1 MTIRVMVRGG
11 GDLASGIILRL
22 FRCGFQ
28 VFVTEI
34 AVPLAVRR
42 MVTFARA
49 VYEDPVDVE
58 GVSTKRVEKPED
70 MERAFSEG
78 WIPVLIDP
86 AANSLN
92 WIKPDVLVDA
102 RMTKKSPDHG
112 IGETGLM
119 IGIGPGFTAGVDCD
133 ALIETKRGPFLGRV
147 YWNGTADPDTGLPEP
162 VGKHQGDRVL
172 RSPESGKLVTYTQIG
187 SVVHTDEVIATVDGS
202 PVKAAFDGVL
212 RGLLQD
218 GVFVP
223 KNMKIGDLDP
233 RMDERLCWQVSDK
246 ALAIGGGVL
255 EAILSKPEFRQ
266 KLSGQS

>member
-1 MTIRVMVRGG
+1 MVRGG

-22 FRCGFQ
+22 HRCGFQ

-49 VYEDPVDVE
+49 VYEDPVFVE
-58 GVSTKRVEKPED
+58 EVPAKRVEHPED

-78 WIPVLIDP
+78 WIPVLVDP
-86 AANSLN
+86 DAQSLRV
-92 WIKPDVLVDA
+92 IQPDVLVDA
-102 RMTKKSPDHG
+102 RMTKLAPDHG
-112 IGETGLM
+112 IGEASLM
-119 IGIGPGFTAGVDCD
+119 VGIGPGFTAGTDCD

-147 YWNGTADPDTGLPEP
+147 YWQGTADADTGLPEP

-172 RSPESGKLVTYTQIG
+172 RAPDNGKLVSLSKIG
-187 SVVHTDEVIATVDGS
+187 EIVNAGEIIATVNGN
-202 PVKAAFDGVL
+202 PVIAAFDGVL
-212 RGLLQD
+212 RGLIQD
-218 GVFVP
+218 GVNVS

-233 RMDERLCWQVSDK
+233 RMDKRLCWQVSDK

-255 EAILSKPEFRQ
+255 EAILSKPEIRK
-266 KLSGQS
+266 KLVR